1 MSCKGGALQQ
11 LRALLCELPPAVVAH
26 TKLRCRYGMEESE
39 GAECIICLTDPKEA
53 SPQLSV
59 YESL

>member
-1 MSCKGGALQQ
+1 MSCKGDALQQ

-39 GAECIICLTDPKEA
+39 GAECIICLSDPKEA
-53 SPQLSV
+53 SPHFSPHV
-59 YESL
+59 SL